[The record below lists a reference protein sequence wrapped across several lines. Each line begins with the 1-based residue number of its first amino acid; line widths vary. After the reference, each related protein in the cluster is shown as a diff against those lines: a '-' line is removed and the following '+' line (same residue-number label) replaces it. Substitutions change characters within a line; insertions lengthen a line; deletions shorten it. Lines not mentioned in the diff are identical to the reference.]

1 MSKNFFKS
9 FLSTLLALMMIV
21 TVAAVPSSA
30 ATAKLS
36 KSSISLTKGYSTTLS
51 VSGTTSSVTWTTGN
65 KSVATVSSK
74 GKVVG
79 KKVGSTYIYAKVN
92 SSTLKCKV
100 NVVAGKIAVG
110 QSSVELEPGDT
121 TKVRIKALGTHSL
134 SVSTTDRSVVKA
146 SWSGAKFSGNYINLT
161 LTAVGSGSARVK
173 VYAKNYPKSIYKY
186 IDVDVIG
193 EDDDDDDIIDDDDS
207 GSGNTT
213 TSGKIQSS
221 VSSISVAEGATQ
233 SFTVYASSAS
243 VLSSLKVNSSSF
255 FGFGV
260 KTTTDTARNALV
272 ITVYG
277 YSAETGT
284 IKVYSTAD
292 SKLSVTIPVTVTA
305 DAQYYKLLTVKPT
318 TKILQ
323 TDMVIAFQNGTT
335 SYYMLVPYGY
345 DPAYANSVAAK
356 SLNSYS
362 YNLVYDTTPQ
372 KKLANDQVVSKNVVF
387 NGTTQ
392 ARYVLAPY
400 GYDSAFVDTVFAKYS
415 GIYDYY
421 TVYTEKPTLHIFSDE
436 ILSWTIT
443 KSNAATGKAETSSR
457 YMLVPFGYD
466 ETKANDIKTKDMN
479 TNISAAAYTVY
490 STLPTVDPISY
501 KVIQWVKGTNEN
513 RYMIVPTTG
522 CDYVKRNDIVR
533 KDVGYFSYYVAY
545 SERPTITNTDT
556 QAVYSL
562 TLQDSDGRLID
573 VYILYNPKDSDY
585 QTKINAAIGATSAYI
600 GVRQGSIK

>member
-1 MSKNFFKS
+1 MSKNFFRS

-21 TVAAVPSSA
+21 TVAVVPASA
-30 ATAKLS
+30 ASVKLS
-36 KSSISLTKGYSTTLS
+36 RSSISLTKGYSTTLS
-51 VSGTTSSVTWTTGN
+51 VSGTTSKVTWSTGN
-65 KSVATVSSK
+65 KNVATVSSK

-134 SVSTTDRSVVKA
+134 SVSTTDKSVVKA

-161 LTAVGSGSARVK
+161 LKAVGSGSARVK
-173 VYAKNYPKSIYKY
+173 VYAKNYPKSVYKY

-193 EDDDDDDIIDDDDS
+193 EDDDDIIDDGNGGNDNTTV
-207 GSGNTT
+207 SGN
-213 TSGKIQSS
+213 IQSS
-221 VSSISVAEGATQ
+221 VSSVSVAEGSSQ

-243 VLSSLKVNSSSF
+243 VLSGLKVNSSSF

-260 KTTTDTARNALV
+260 KTTTDTSRNALV

-305 DAQYYKLLTVKPT
+305 DTQYYKLLTVKPT

-323 TDMVIAFQNGTT
+323 TDTVIAFQNGTT
-335 SYYMLVPYGY
+335 AYYMLVPYGY

-356 SLNSYS
+356 ALNSYS

-372 KKLANDQVVSKNVVF
+372 KKLANDQVIPKNVVF

-400 GYDSAFVDTVFAKYS
+400 GYDTAFVDTVFAKYS
-415 GIYDYY
+415 GKYDYY
-421 TVYTEKPTLHIFSDE
+421 TVYTEKPATTSFSDE
-436 ILSWTIT
+436 ILSWTVS
-443 KSNAATGKAETSSR
+443 KSNATTGKVETTAR

-479 TNISAAAYTVY
+479 SNTSALTYTVY
-490 STLPTVDPISY
+490 STLPSVDSVNFR
-501 KVIQWVKGTNEN
+501 VIQWIRGNNEN
-513 RYMIVPTTG
+513 RYMVIPTNG
-522 CDYVKRNDIVR
+522 CDYVKRNDVVR

-545 SERPTITNTDT
+545 SEKPTITNSETE
-556 QAVYSL
+556 AIYSL
-562 TLQDSDGRLID
+562 TLQDTDGTLDD
-573 VYILYNPKDSDY
+573 VYILYNPKDTDY
-585 QTKINAAIGATSAYI
+585 QSKINAAISGSSAYI
-600 GVRQGSIK
+600 GVRQGTVK

>member
-1 MSKNFFKS
+1 MSKNFFRS

-21 TVAAVPSSA
+21 TVAVVPASA
-30 ATAKLS
+30 ASVKLS
-36 KSSISLTKGYSTTLS
+36 RSSISLTKGYSTTLS
-51 VSGTTSSVTWTTGN
+51 VSGTTSKVTWSTGN
-65 KSVATVSSK
+65 KNVATVSSK

-92 SSTLKCKV
+92 SSTLKCRV

-121 TKVRIKALGTHSL
+121 TKIRIKALGTHSL
-134 SVSTTDRSVVKA
+134 SVSTTDSSVVKA

-161 LTAVGSGSARVK
+161 LRAVGSGSARVK
-173 VYAKNYPKSIYKY
+173 VYAKNYPKSVYKY

-193 EDDDDDDIIDDDDS
+193 EDDDDIIDDGNGGNDNTTV
-207 GSGNTT
+207 SGN
-213 TSGKIQSS
+213 IQSS
-221 VSSISVAEGATQ
+221 VSSVSVAEGSSQ

-243 VLSSLKVNSSSF
+243 VLSGLKVNSSSF

-260 KTTTDTARNALV
+260 KTTTDTSRNALV

-305 DAQYYKLLTVKPT
+305 DTQYYKLLTVKPT

-323 TDMVIAFQNGTT
+323 TDTVIAFQNGTT
-335 SYYMLVPYGY
+335 AYYMLVPYGY

-356 SLNSYS
+356 ALNSYS

-372 KKLANDQVVSKNVVF
+372 KKLANDQVIPKNVVF

-400 GYDSAFVDTVFAKYS
+400 GYDTAFVDTIFAKYS
-415 GIYDYY
+415 GKYDYY
-421 TVYTEKPTLHIFSDE
+421 TVYTEKPATTSFSDE
-436 ILSWTIT
+436 ILSWTVS
-443 KSNAATGKAETSSR
+443 KSNATTGKVETTAR

-479 TNISAAAYTVY
+479 SNTSALTYTVY
-490 STLPTVDPISY
+490 STLPSVDSVNFR
-501 KVIQWVKGTNEN
+501 VIQWIRGNNEN
-513 RYMIVPTTG
+513 RYMVIPTNG
-522 CDYVKRNDIVR
+522 CDYVKRNDVVR

-545 SERPTITNTDT
+545 SEKPTVTNSETE
-556 QAVYSL
+556 AIYSL
-562 TLQDSDGRLID
+562 TLQDTDGTLDD
-573 VYILYNPKDSDY
+573 VYILYNPKDTDY
-585 QTKINAAIGATSAYI
+585 QSKINAAIGGSSAYI
-600 GVRQGSIK
+600 GVRQGTVK

>member
-1 MSKNFFKS
+1 MSKNFFRS

-21 TVAAVPSSA
+21 TVAVVPASA
-30 ATAKLS
+30 ASVKLS
-36 KSSISLTKGYSTTLS
+36 RSSISLTKGYSTTLS
-51 VSGTTSSVTWTTGN
+51 VSGTTSKVTWSTGN
-65 KSVATVSSK
+65 KNVATVSSK

-121 TKVRIKALGTHSL
+121 TKIRIKALGTHSL
-134 SVSTTDRSVVKA
+134 SVSTTDKSVVKA

-161 LTAVGSGSARVK
+161 LRAVGSGSARVK
-173 VYAKNYPKSIYKY
+173 VYAKNYPKSVYKY

-193 EDDDDDDIIDDDDS
+193 EDDDDIIDDGTGGNDNTTV
-207 GSGNTT
+207 SGN
-213 TSGKIQSS
+213 IQSS
-221 VSSISVAEGATQ
+221 VSSVSVAEGSSQ

-243 VLSSLKVNSSSF
+243 VLSGLKVNSSSF

-260 KTTTDTARNALV
+260 KTTTDTSRNALV

-305 DAQYYKLLTVKPT
+305 DTQYYKLLTVKPT

-323 TDMVIAFQNGTT
+323 TDTVIAFQNGTT
-335 SYYMLVPYGY
+335 AYYMLVPYGY

-356 SLNSYS
+356 ALNSYS

-372 KKLANDQVVSKNVVF
+372 KKLANDQVIPKNVVF

-400 GYDSAFVDTVFAKYS
+400 GYDTAFVDTVFAKYS
-415 GIYDYY
+415 GKYDYY
-421 TVYTEKPTLHIFSDE
+421 TVYTEKPATTSFSDE
-436 ILSWTIT
+436 ILSWTVS
-443 KSNAATGKAETSSR
+443 KSNATTGKVETTAR

-479 TNISAAAYTVY
+479 SNTSALTYTVY
-490 STLPTVDPISY
+490 STLPSVDSVNFR
-501 KVIQWVKGTNEN
+501 VIQWIRGNNEN
-513 RYMIVPTTG
+513 RYMVIPTNG
-522 CDYVKRNDIVR
+522 CDYVKRNDVVR

-545 SERPTITNTDT
+545 SEKPTITNSETE
-556 QAVYSL
+556 AIYSL
-562 TLQDSDGRLID
+562 TLQDTDGTLDD
-573 VYILYNPKDSDY
+573 VYILYNPKDTDY
-585 QTKINAAIGATSAYI
+585 QSKINAAIGGSSAYI
-600 GVRQGSIK
+600 GVRQGTVK

>member
-1 MSKNFFKS
+1 MSRNFFRS

-21 TVAAVPSSA
+21 TVAVVPASA
-30 ATAKLS
+30 ASVKLS

-51 VSGTTSSVTWTTGN
+51 VSGTTSKVTWSTGN
-65 KSVATVSSK
+65 KNVATVSSK

-121 TKVRIKALGTHSL
+121 TKIRIKALGTHSL
-134 SVSTTDRSVVKA
+134 SVSTTDKSVVKA

-161 LTAVGSGSARVK
+161 LKAVGSGSARVK
-173 VYAKNYPKSIYKY
+173 VYAKNYPKSVYKY

-193 EDDDDDDIIDDDDS
+193 EDDDDIIDDGNGGNDNTTV
-207 GSGNTT
+207 SGN
-213 TSGKIQSS
+213 IQSS
-221 VSSISVAEGATQ
+221 VSSVSVAEGSSQ

-243 VLSSLKVNSSSF
+243 VLSGLKVNSSSF

-260 KTTTDTARNALV
+260 KTTTDTSRNALV

-305 DAQYYKLLTVKPT
+305 DTQYYKLLTVKPT

-323 TDMVIAFQNGTT
+323 TDTVIAFQNGTT
-335 SYYMLVPYGY
+335 AYYMLVPYGY

-356 SLNSYS
+356 ALNSYS

-372 KKLANDQVVSKNVVF
+372 KKLANDQVIPKNVVF

-400 GYDSAFVDTVFAKYS
+400 GYDTAFVDTIFAKYS
-415 GIYDYY
+415 GKYDYY
-421 TVYTEKPTLHIFSDE
+421 TVYTEKPATTSFSDE
-436 ILSWTIT
+436 ILSWTVS
-443 KSNAATGKAETSSR
+443 KSNATTGKVETTAR

-479 TNISAAAYTVY
+479 SNTSALTYTVY
-490 STLPTVDPISY
+490 STLPSVDSVNFR
-501 KVIQWVKGTNEN
+501 VIQWIRGNNEN
-513 RYMIVPTTG
+513 RYMVIPTNG
-522 CDYVKRNDIVR
+522 CDYVKRNDVVR

-545 SERPTITNTDT
+545 SEKPTITNSETE
-556 QAVYSL
+556 AIYSL
-562 TLQDSDGRLID
+562 TLQDTDGTLDD
-573 VYILYNPKDSDY
+573 VYILYNPKDTDY
-585 QTKINAAIGATSAYI
+585 QSKINAAISGSSAYI
-600 GVRQGSIK
+600 GVRQGTVK

>member
-30 ATAKLS
+30 ASVKLS

-65 KSVATVSSK
+65 KNVATVSSK

-100 NVVAGKIAVG
+100 TVVAGKIAVG
-110 QSSVELEPGDT
+110 KSSVELDPGES
-121 TKVRIKALGTHSL
+121 TKVRIKALGTHSI
-134 SVSTTDRSVVKA
+134 SVSSDDTSVVKA

-161 LTAVGSGSARVK
+161 LKAVGSGSARVK
-173 VYAKNYPKSIYKY
+173 VYAKSYPKTIYKY

-193 EDDDDDDIIDDDDS
+193 EDDDDDIIDD
-207 GSGNTT
+207 GSGDNNNTT
-213 TSGKIQSS
+213 VNGKIQSS
-221 VSSISVAEGATQ
+221 VSSVSVAEGATQ

-243 VLSSLKVNSSSF
+243 VLSSLKVTSSSF

-260 KTTTDTARNALV
+260 KTTSDTTRNALTV
-272 ITVYG
+272 TVYG

-284 IKVYSTAD
+284 IKIYSTTD
-292 SKLSVTIPVTVTA
+292 SSISVSIPVTVTS
-305 DAQYYKLLTVKPT
+305 DVQYYKLLTVKPT

-323 TDMVIAFQNGTT
+323 TDSVIAFQNGTT

-356 SLNSYS
+356 ALNSYS
-362 YNLVYDTTPQ
+362 YNLVYDTTPT
-372 KKLANDQVVSKNVVF
+372 KKLSNDQVVQKSVIF

-392 ARYVLAPY
+392 VRYVLAPY

-415 GIYDYY
+415 GNYDYY
-421 TVYTEKPTLHIFSDE
+421 TVYTEKPTVQVFTDE
-436 ILSWTIT
+436 VLSWTIT
-443 KSNAATGKAETSSR
+443 RSNASTGKAETSSR

-466 ETKANDIKTKDMN
+466 ETKANDIKTKD
-479 TNISAAAYTVY
+479 TNANIGAIAYTVY

-501 KVIQWVKGTNEN
+501 KVIQWVRGTNEN

-533 KDVGYFSYYVAY
+533 KDVGYFSYYVVY
-545 SERPTITNTDT
+545 SEKPTIKSADVEAIY
-556 QAVYSL
+556 QL
-562 TLQDSDGRLID
+562 TLQDTDGTLRD
-573 VYILYNPKDSDY
+573 VYVLYNPKDTDY
-585 QTKINAAIGATSAYI
+585 QTKINAAISGSSAYI
-600 GVRQGSIK
+600 GTRQGTVK

>member
-1 MSKNFFKS
+1 MSKNFFRS

-21 TVAAVPSSA
+21 TVAVVPASA
-30 ATAKLS
+30 ASVKLS
-36 KSSISLTKGYSTTLS
+36 RSSISLTKGYSTTLS
-51 VSGTTSSVTWTTGN
+51 VSGTTSKVTWSTGN
-65 KSVATVSSK
+65 KNVATVSSK

-121 TKVRIKALGTHSL
+121 TKIRIKALGTHSL
-134 SVSTTDRSVVKA
+134 SVSTTDSSVVKA

-161 LTAVGSGSARVK
+161 LRAVGSGSARVK
-173 VYAKNYPKSIYKY
+173 VYAKNYPKSVYKY

-193 EDDDDDDIIDDDDS
+193 EDDDDIIDDGNGDNDNTTV
-207 GSGNTT
+207 SGN
-213 TSGKIQSS
+213 IQSS
-221 VSSISVAEGATQ
+221 VSSVSVAEGSSQ

-243 VLSSLKVNSSSF
+243 VLSGLKVNSSSF

-260 KTTTDTARNALV
+260 KTTTDTSRNALV

-305 DAQYYKLLTVKPT
+305 DTQYYKLLTVKPT

-323 TDMVIAFQNGTT
+323 TDTVIAFQNGTT
-335 SYYMLVPYGY
+335 AYYMLVPYGY

-356 SLNSYS
+356 ALNSYS

-372 KKLANDQVVSKNVVF
+372 KKLANDQVIPKNVVF

-400 GYDSAFVDTVFAKYS
+400 GYDTAFVDTIFAKYS
-415 GIYDYY
+415 GKYDYY
-421 TVYTEKPTLHIFSDE
+421 TVYTEKPATTSFSDE
-436 ILSWTIT
+436 ILSWTVS
-443 KSNAATGKAETSSR
+443 KSNATTGKVETTAR

-479 TNISAAAYTVY
+479 SNTSALTYTVY
-490 STLPTVDPISY
+490 STLPSVDSVNFR
-501 KVIQWVKGTNEN
+501 VIQWIRGNNEN
-513 RYMIVPTTG
+513 RYMVIPTNG
-522 CDYVKRNDIVR
+522 CDYVKRNDVVR

-545 SERPTITNTDT
+545 SEKPTITNSETE
-556 QAVYSL
+556 AIYSL
-562 TLQDSDGRLID
+562 TLQDTDGTLDD
-573 VYILYNPKDSDY
+573 VYILYNPKDTDY
-585 QTKINAAIGATSAYI
+585 QSKINAAIGGSSAYI
-600 GVRQGSIK
+600 GVRQGTVK

>member
-1 MSKNFFKS
+1 MSKNFFRS

-21 TVAAVPSSA
+21 TVAVVPASA
-30 ATAKLS
+30 ASVKLS
-36 KSSISLTKGYSTTLS
+36 RSSISLTKGYSTTLS
-51 VSGTTSSVTWTTGN
+51 VSGATSKVTWSTGN
-65 KSVATVSSK
+65 KNVATVSSK

-134 SVSTTDRSVVKA
+134 SVSTTDSSVVKA

-161 LTAVGSGSARVK
+161 LRAVGSGSARVK
-173 VYAKNYPKSIYKY
+173 VYAKNYPKSVYKY

-193 EDDDDDDIIDDDDS
+193 EDDDDIIDDGNGGNDNTTV
-207 GSGNTT
+207 SGN
-213 TSGKIQSS
+213 IQSS
-221 VSSISVAEGATQ
+221 VSSVSVAEGSSQ

-243 VLSSLKVNSSSF
+243 VLSGLKVNSSSF

-260 KTTTDTARNALV
+260 KTTTDTSRNALV

-305 DAQYYKLLTVKPT
+305 DTQYYKLLTVKPT

-323 TDMVIAFQNGTT
+323 TDTVIAFQNGTT
-335 SYYMLVPYGY
+335 AYYMLVPYGY

-356 SLNSYS
+356 ALNSYS

-372 KKLANDQVVSKNVVF
+372 KKLANDQVIPKNVVF

-400 GYDSAFVDTVFAKYS
+400 GYDTAFVDTIFAKYS
-415 GIYDYY
+415 GKYDYY
-421 TVYTEKPTLHIFSDE
+421 TVYTEKPATTSFSDE
-436 ILSWTIT
+436 ILSWTVS
-443 KSNAATGKAETSSR
+443 KSNATTGKVETTAR

-479 TNISAAAYTVY
+479 SNTSALTYTVY
-490 STLPTVDPISY
+490 STLPSVDSVNFR
-501 KVIQWVKGTNEN
+501 VIQWIRGNNEN
-513 RYMIVPTTG
+513 RYMVIPTNG
-522 CDYVKRNDIVR
+522 CDYVKRNDVVR

-545 SERPTITNTDT
+545 SEKPTVTNSETE
-556 QAVYSL
+556 AIYSL
-562 TLQDSDGRLID
+562 TLQDTDGTLDD
-573 VYILYNPKDSDY
+573 VYILYNPKDTDY
-585 QTKINAAIGATSAYI
+585 QSKINAAIGGSSAYI
-600 GVRQGSIK
+600 GVRQGTVK

>member
-1 MSKNFFKS
+1 MSKNFFRS

-21 TVAAVPSSA
+21 TVAVVPASA
-30 ATAKLS
+30 ASVKLS
-36 KSSISLTKGYSTTLS
+36 RSSISLTKGYSTTLS
-51 VSGTTSSVTWTTGN
+51 VSGTTSKVTWTTGN
-65 KSVATVSSK
+65 KNVATVSSK

-121 TKVRIKALGTHSL
+121 TKIRIKALGTHSL
-134 SVSTTDRSVVKA
+134 SVSTTDKSVVKA

-161 LTAVGSGSARVK
+161 LRAVGSGSARVK
-173 VYAKNYPKSIYKY
+173 VYAKNYPKSVYKY

-193 EDDDDDDIIDDDDS
+193 EDDDDIIDDGNGGNDNTTV
-207 GSGNTT
+207 SGN
-213 TSGKIQSS
+213 IQSS
-221 VSSISVAEGATQ
+221 VSSVSVAEGSSQ

-243 VLSSLKVNSSSF
+243 VLSGLKVNSSSF

-260 KTTTDTARNALV
+260 KTTTDTSRNALV

-305 DAQYYKLLTVKPT
+305 DTQYYKLLTVKPT

-323 TDMVIAFQNGTT
+323 TDTVIAFQNGTT
-335 SYYMLVPYGY
+335 AYYMLVPYGY

-356 SLNSYS
+356 ALNSYS

-372 KKLANDQVVSKNVVF
+372 KKLANDQVIPKNVVF

-400 GYDSAFVDTVFAKYS
+400 GYDTAFVDTIFAKYS
-415 GIYDYY
+415 GKYDYY
-421 TVYTEKPTLHIFSDE
+421 TVYTEKPATTSFSDE
-436 ILSWTIT
+436 ILSWTVS
-443 KSNAATGKAETSSR
+443 KSNATTGKVETTAR

-479 TNISAAAYTVY
+479 SNTSALTYTVY
-490 STLPTVDPISY
+490 STLPSVDSVNFR
-501 KVIQWVKGTNEN
+501 VIQWIRGNNEN
-513 RYMIVPTTG
+513 RYMVIPTNG
-522 CDYVKRNDIVR
+522 CDYVKRNDVVR

-545 SERPTITNTDT
+545 SEKPTVTNSETE
-556 QAVYSL
+556 AIYSL
-562 TLQDSDGRLID
+562 TLQDTDGTLDD
-573 VYILYNPKDSDY
+573 VYILYNPKDTDY
-585 QTKINAAIGATSAYI
+585 QSKINAAIGGSSAYI
-600 GVRQGSIK
+600 GVRQGTVK

>member
-1 MSKNFFKS
+1 MSKNFFRS

-21 TVAAVPSSA
+21 TVAVVPASA
-30 ATAKLS
+30 ASVKLS

-51 VSGTTSSVTWTTGN
+51 VSGTTSKVTWSTGN
-65 KSVATVSSK
+65 KNVATVSSK

-121 TKVRIKALGTHSL
+121 TKIRIKALGTHSL
-134 SVSTTDRSVVKA
+134 SVSTTDSSVVKA

-161 LTAVGSGSARVK
+161 LRAVGSGSARVK
-173 VYAKNYPKSIYKY
+173 VYAKNYPKSVYKY

-193 EDDDDDDIIDDDDS
+193 EDDDDIIDDGNGGNDNTTV
-207 GSGNTT
+207 SGN
-213 TSGKIQSS
+213 IQSS
-221 VSSISVAEGATQ
+221 VSSVSAAEGSSQ

-243 VLSSLKVNSSSF
+243 VLSGLKVNSSSF

-260 KTTTDTARNALV
+260 KTTTDTSRNALV

-305 DAQYYKLLTVKPT
+305 DTQYYKLLTVKPT

-323 TDMVIAFQNGTT
+323 TDTVIAFQNGTT
-335 SYYMLVPYGY
+335 AYYMLVPYGY

-356 SLNSYS
+356 ALNSYS

-372 KKLANDQVVSKNVVF
+372 KKLANDQVIPKNVVF

-400 GYDSAFVDTVFAKYS
+400 GYDTAFVDTTFAKYS
-415 GIYDYY
+415 GKYDYY
-421 TVYTEKPTLHIFSDE
+421 TVYTEKPATTSFSDE
-436 ILSWTIT
+436 ILSWTVS
-443 KSNAATGKAETSSR
+443 KSNATTGKVETTAR

-479 TNISAAAYTVY
+479 SNTSALTYTVY
-490 STLPTVDPISY
+490 STLPSVDSVNFR
-501 KVIQWVKGTNEN
+501 VIQWIRGNNEN
-513 RYMIVPTTG
+513 RYMVIPTNG
-522 CDYVKRNDIVR
+522 CDYVKRNDVVR

-545 SERPTITNTDT
+545 SEKPTVTNSETE
-556 QAVYSL
+556 AIYSL
-562 TLQDSDGRLID
+562 TLQDTDGTLDD
-573 VYILYNPKDSDY
+573 VYILYNPKDTDY
-585 QTKINAAIGATSAYI
+585 QSKINAAIGGSSAYI
-600 GVRQGSIK
+600 GVRQGTVK

>member
-1 MSKNFFKS
+1 MSRNFFRS

-21 TVAAVPSSA
+21 TVAVVPASA
-30 ATAKLS
+30 ASVKLS
-36 KSSISLTKGYSTTLS
+36 RSSISLTKGYSTTLS
-51 VSGTTSSVTWTTGN
+51 VSGTTSKVTWSTGN
-65 KSVATVSSK
+65 KNVATVSSK

-121 TKVRIKALGTHSL
+121 TKIRIKALGTHSL
-134 SVSTTDRSVVKA
+134 SVSTTDKSVVKA

-161 LTAVGSGSARVK
+161 LKAVGSGSARVK
-173 VYAKNYPKSIYKY
+173 VYAKNYPKSVYKY

-193 EDDDDDDIIDDDDS
+193 EDDDDIIDDGNGDNDNTTV
-207 GSGNTT
+207 SGN
-213 TSGKIQSS
+213 IQSS
-221 VSSISVAEGATQ
+221 VSSVSVAEGSSQ

-243 VLSSLKVNSSSF
+243 VLSGLKVNSSSF

-260 KTTTDTARNALV
+260 KTTTDTSRNALV

-305 DAQYYKLLTVKPT
+305 DTQYYKLLTVKPT

-323 TDMVIAFQNGTT
+323 TDTVIAFQNGTT
-335 SYYMLVPYGY
+335 AYYMLVPYGY

-356 SLNSYS
+356 ALNSYS

-372 KKLANDQVVSKNVVF
+372 KKLANDQVIPKNVVF

-400 GYDSAFVDTVFAKYS
+400 GYDTAFVDTIFAKYS
-415 GIYDYY
+415 GKYDYY
-421 TVYTEKPTLHIFSDE
+421 TVYTEKPATTSFSDE
-436 ILSWTIT
+436 ILSWTVS
-443 KSNAATGKAETSSR
+443 KSNATTGKVETTAR

-479 TNISAAAYTVY
+479 SNTSALTYTVY
-490 STLPTVDPISY
+490 STLPSVDSVNFR
-501 KVIQWVKGTNEN
+501 VIQWIRGNNEN
-513 RYMIVPTTG
+513 RYMVIPTNG
-522 CDYVKRNDIVR
+522 CDYVKRNDVVR

-545 SERPTITNTDT
+545 SEKPTVTNSETE
-556 QAVYSL
+556 AIYSL
-562 TLQDSDGRLID
+562 TLQDTDGTLDD
-573 VYILYNPKDSDY
+573 VYILYNPKDTDY
-585 QTKINAAIGATSAYI
+585 QSKINAAIGGSSAYI
-600 GVRQGSIK
+600 GVRQGTVK

>member
-1 MSKNFFKS
+1 MSKNFFRS

-21 TVAAVPSSA
+21 TVAVVPASA
-30 ATAKLS
+30 ASVKLS

-51 VSGTTSSVTWTTGN
+51 VSGTTSKVTWSTGN
-65 KSVATVSSK
+65 KNVATVSSK

-121 TKVRIKALGTHSL
+121 TKIRIKALGTHSL
-134 SVSTTDRSVVKA
+134 SVSTTDSSVVKA

-161 LTAVGSGSARVK
+161 LRAVGSGSARVK
-173 VYAKNYPKSIYKY
+173 VYAKNYPKSVYKY

-193 EDDDDDDIIDDDDS
+193 EDDDDIIDDGNGDNDNTTV
-207 GSGNTT
+207 SGN
-213 TSGKIQSS
+213 IQSS
-221 VSSISVAEGATQ
+221 VSSVSVAEGSSQ

-243 VLSSLKVNSSSF
+243 VLSGLKVNSSSF

-260 KTTTDTARNALV
+260 KTTTDTSRNALV

-305 DAQYYKLLTVKPT
+305 DTQYYKLLTVKPT

-323 TDMVIAFQNGTT
+323 TDTVIAFQNGTT
-335 SYYMLVPYGY
+335 AYYMLVPYGY

-356 SLNSYS
+356 ALNSYS

-372 KKLANDQVVSKNVVF
+372 KKLANDQVIPKNVVF

-400 GYDSAFVDTVFAKYS
+400 GYDTAFVDTIFAKYS
-415 GIYDYY
+415 GKYDYY
-421 TVYTEKPTLHIFSDE
+421 TVYTEKPTTTSFSDE
-436 ILSWTIT
+436 ILSWTVS
-443 KSNAATGKAETSSR
+443 KSNATTGKVETTAR

-479 TNISAAAYTVY
+479 SNTSALTYTVY
-490 STLPTVDPISY
+490 STLPSVDSVNFR
-501 KVIQWVKGTNEN
+501 VIQWIRGNNEN
-513 RYMIVPTTG
+513 RYMVIPTNG
-522 CDYVKRNDIVR
+522 CDYVKRNDVVR

-545 SERPTITNTDT
+545 SEKPTITNSETE
-556 QAVYSL
+556 AIYSL
-562 TLQDSDGRLID
+562 TLQDTDGTLDD
-573 VYILYNPKDSDY
+573 VYILYNPKDADY
-585 QTKINAAIGATSAYI
+585 QSKINAAIGGSSAYI
-600 GVRQGSIK
+600 GVRQGTVK

>member
-1 MSKNFFKS
+1 MSKNFFRS

-21 TVAAVPSSA
+21 TVAVVPASA
-30 ATAKLS
+30 ASVKLS
-36 KSSISLTKGYSTTLS
+36 RSSISLTKGYSTTLS
-51 VSGTTSSVTWTTGN
+51 VSGTTSKVTWSTGN
-65 KSVATVSSK
+65 KNVATVSSK

-121 TKVRIKALGTHSL
+121 TKIRIKALGTHSL
-134 SVSTTDRSVVKA
+134 SVSTTDKSVVKA

-161 LTAVGSGSARVK
+161 LKAVGSGSARVK
-173 VYAKNYPKSIYKY
+173 VYAKNYPKSVYKY

-193 EDDDDDDIIDDDDS
+193 EDDDDIIDDGTGDNDNTTV
-207 GSGNTT
+207 SGN
-213 TSGKIQSS
+213 IQSS
-221 VSSISVAEGATQ
+221 VSSVSVAEGSSQ

-243 VLSSLKVNSSSF
+243 VLSGLKVNSSSF

-260 KTTTDTARNALV
+260 KTTTDTSRNALV

-305 DAQYYKLLTVKPT
+305 DTQYYKLLTVKPT

-323 TDMVIAFQNGTT
+323 TDTVIAFQNGTT
-335 SYYMLVPYGY
+335 AYYMLVPYGY

-356 SLNSYS
+356 ALNSYS

-372 KKLANDQVVSKNVVF
+372 KKLANDQVIPKNVVF

-400 GYDSAFVDTVFAKYS
+400 GYDTAFVDTIFAKYS
-415 GIYDYY
+415 GKYDYY
-421 TVYTEKPTLHIFSDE
+421 TVYTEKPATTSFSDE
-436 ILSWTIT
+436 ILSWTVS
-443 KSNAATGKAETSSR
+443 KSNATTGKVETTAR

-479 TNISAAAYTVY
+479 SNTSALTYTVY
-490 STLPTVDPISY
+490 STLPSVDSVNFR
-501 KVIQWVKGTNEN
+501 VIQWIRGNNEN
-513 RYMIVPTTG
+513 RYMVIPTNG
-522 CDYVKRNDIVR
+522 CDYVKRNDVVR

-545 SERPTITNTDT
+545 SEKPTVTNSETE
-556 QAVYSL
+556 AIYSL
-562 TLQDSDGRLID
+562 TLQDTDGTLDD
-573 VYILYNPKDSDY
+573 VYILYNPKDTDY
-585 QTKINAAIGATSAYI
+585 QSKINAAIGGSSAYI
-600 GVRQGSIK
+600 GVRQGTVK

>member
-1 MSKNFFKS
+1 MSKNFFRS

-21 TVAAVPSSA
+21 TVAVVPASA
-30 ATAKLS
+30 ASVKLS

-51 VSGTTSSVTWTTGN
+51 VSGTTSKVTWSTGN
-65 KSVATVSSK
+65 KNVATVSSK

-121 TKVRIKALGTHSL
+121 TKIRIKALGTHSL
-134 SVSTTDRSVVKA
+134 SVSTTDKSVVKA

-161 LTAVGSGSARVK
+161 LRAVGSGSARVK
-173 VYAKNYPKSIYKY
+173 VYAKNYPKSVYKY

-193 EDDDDDDIIDDDDS
+193 EDDDDIIDDGTGGNDNTTV
-207 GSGNTT
+207 SGN
-213 TSGKIQSS
+213 IQSS
-221 VSSISVAEGATQ
+221 VSSVSVAEGSSQ

-243 VLSSLKVNSSSF
+243 VLSGLKVNSSSF

-260 KTTTDTARNALV
+260 KTTTDTSRNALV

-305 DAQYYKLLTVKPT
+305 DTQYYKLLTVKPT

-323 TDMVIAFQNGTT
+323 TDTVIAFQNGTT
-335 SYYMLVPYGY
+335 AYYMLVPYGY

-356 SLNSYS
+356 ALNSYS

-372 KKLANDQVVSKNVVF
+372 KKLANDQVIPKNVVF

-400 GYDSAFVDTVFAKYS
+400 GYDTAFVDTIFAKYS
-415 GIYDYY
+415 GKYDYY
-421 TVYTEKPTLHIFSDE
+421 TVYTEKPATTSFSDE
-436 ILSWTIT
+436 ILSWTVS
-443 KSNAATGKAETSSR
+443 KSNATTGKVETTAR

-479 TNISAAAYTVY
+479 SNTSALTYTVY
-490 STLPTVDPISY
+490 STLPSVDSVNFR
-501 KVIQWVKGTNEN
+501 VIQWIRGNNEN
-513 RYMIVPTTG
+513 RYMVIPTNG
-522 CDYVKRNDIVR
+522 CDYVKRNDVVR
-533 KDVGYFSYYVAY
+533 KDVGYFSYYVVY
-545 SERPTITNTDT
+545 SEKPTITNSETE
-556 QAVYSL
+556 AIYPL
-562 TLQDSDGRLID
+562 TLQDTDGTLDD
-573 VYILYNPKDSDY
+573 VYILYNPKDTDY
-585 QTKINAAIGATSAYI
+585 QSKINAAIGGSSAYI
-600 GVRQGSIK
+600 GVRQGTVK

>member
-1 MSKNFFKS
+1 MSKNFFRS

-21 TVAAVPSSA
+21 TVAVVPASA
-30 ATAKLS
+30 ASVKLS
-36 KSSISLTKGYSTTLS
+36 RSSISLTKGYSTTLS
-51 VSGTTSSVTWTTGN
+51 VSGTTSKVTWSTGN
-65 KSVATVSSK
+65 KNVATVSSK

-121 TKVRIKALGTHSL
+121 TKIRIKALGTHSL
-134 SVSTTDRSVVKA
+134 SVSTTDKSVVKA

-161 LTAVGSGSARVK
+161 LKAVGSGSARVK
-173 VYAKNYPKSIYKY
+173 VYAKNYPKSVYKY

-193 EDDDDDDIIDDDDS
+193 EDDDDIIDDGNGGNDNTTV
-207 GSGNTT
+207 SGN
-213 TSGKIQSS
+213 IQSS
-221 VSSISVAEGATQ
+221 VSSVSVAEGSSQ

-243 VLSSLKVNSSSF
+243 VLSGLKVNSSSF

-260 KTTTDTARNALV
+260 KTTTDTSRNALV

-305 DAQYYKLLTVKPT
+305 DTQYYKLLTVKPT

-323 TDMVIAFQNGTT
+323 TDTVIAFQNGTT
-335 SYYMLVPYGY
+335 AYYMLVPYGY

-356 SLNSYS
+356 ALNSYS

-372 KKLANDQVVSKNVVF
+372 KKLANDQVIPKNVVF

-400 GYDSAFVDTVFAKYS
+400 GYDTAFVDTIFAKYS
-415 GIYDYY
+415 GKYDYY
-421 TVYTEKPTLHIFSDE
+421 TVYTEKPATTSFSDE
-436 ILSWTIT
+436 ILSWTVS
-443 KSNAATGKAETSSR
+443 KSNATTGKVETTAR

-479 TNISAAAYTVY
+479 SNTSALTYTVY
-490 STLPTVDPISY
+490 STLPSVDSVNFR
-501 KVIQWVKGTNEN
+501 VIQWIRGNNEN
-513 RYMIVPTTG
+513 RYMVIPTNG
-522 CDYVKRNDIVR
+522 CDYVKRNDVVR

-545 SERPTITNTDT
+545 SEKPTVTNSETE
-556 QAVYSL
+556 AIYSL
-562 TLQDSDGRLID
+562 TLQDTDGTLDD
-573 VYILYNPKDSDY
+573 VYILYNPKDTDY
-585 QTKINAAIGATSAYI
+585 QSKINAAIGGSSAYI
-600 GVRQGSIK
+600 GVRQGTVK

>member
-1 MSKNFFKS
+1 MSKNFFRS

-21 TVAAVPSSA
+21 TVAVVPASA
-30 ATAKLS
+30 ASVKLS
-36 KSSISLTKGYSTTLS
+36 RSSISLTKGYSTTLS
-51 VSGTTSSVTWTTGN
+51 VSGTTSKVTWSTGN
-65 KSVATVSSK
+65 KNVATVSSK

-121 TKVRIKALGTHSL
+121 TKIRIKALGTHSL
-134 SVSTTDRSVVKA
+134 SVSTTDKSVVKA

-161 LTAVGSGSARVK
+161 LKAVGSGSARVK
-173 VYAKNYPKSIYKY
+173 VYAKNYPKSVYKY

-193 EDDDDDDIIDDDDS
+193 EDDDDIIDDGNGDNDNTTV
-207 GSGNTT
+207 SGN
-213 TSGKIQSS
+213 IQSS
-221 VSSISVAEGATQ
+221 VSSVSVAEGSSQ

-243 VLSSLKVNSSSF
+243 VLSGLKVNSSSF

-260 KTTTDTARNALV
+260 KTTTDTSRNALV

-305 DAQYYKLLTVKPT
+305 DTQYYKLLTVKPT

-323 TDMVIAFQNGTT
+323 TDTVIAFQNGTT
-335 SYYMLVPYGY
+335 AYYMLVPYGY

-356 SLNSYS
+356 ALNSYS

-372 KKLANDQVVSKNVVF
+372 KKLANDQVIPKNVVF

-400 GYDSAFVDTVFAKYS
+400 GYDTAFVDTIFAKYS
-415 GIYDYY
+415 GKYDYY
-421 TVYTEKPTLHIFSDE
+421 TVYTEKPATTSFSDE
-436 ILSWTIT
+436 ILSWTVS
-443 KSNAATGKAETSSR
+443 KSNATTGKVETTAR

-479 TNISAAAYTVY
+479 SNTSALTYTVY
-490 STLPTVDPISY
+490 STLPSVDSVNFR
-501 KVIQWVKGTNEN
+501 VIQWIRGNNEN
-513 RYMIVPTTG
+513 RYMVIPTNG
-522 CDYVKRNDIVR
+522 CDYVKRNDVVR

-545 SERPTITNTDT
+545 SEKPTVTNSETE
-556 QAVYSL
+556 AIYSL
-562 TLQDSDGRLID
+562 TLQDTDGTLDD
-573 VYILYNPKDSDY
+573 VYILYNPKDTDY
-585 QTKINAAIGATSAYI
+585 QSKINAAIGGSSAYI
-600 GVRQGSIK
+600 GVRQGTVK

>member
-1 MSKNFFKS
+1 MSRNFFRS

-21 TVAAVPSSA
+21 TVAVVPASA
-30 ATAKLS
+30 ASVKLS

-51 VSGTTSSVTWTTGN
+51 VSGTTSKVTWSTGN
-65 KSVATVSSK
+65 KNVATVSSK

-121 TKVRIKALGTHSL
+121 TKIRIKALGTHSL
-134 SVSTTDRSVVKA
+134 SVSTTDKSVVKA

-161 LTAVGSGSARVK
+161 LKAVGSGSARVK
-173 VYAKNYPKSIYKY
+173 VYAKNYPKSVYKY

-193 EDDDDDDIIDDDDS
+193 EDDDDIIDDGNGDNDNTTV
-207 GSGNTT
+207 SGN
-213 TSGKIQSS
+213 IQSS
-221 VSSISVAEGATQ
+221 VSSVSVAEGSSQ

-243 VLSSLKVNSSSF
+243 VLSGLKVNSSSF

-260 KTTTDTARNALV
+260 KTTTDTSRNALV

-305 DAQYYKLLTVKPT
+305 DTQYYKLLTVKPT

-323 TDMVIAFQNGTT
+323 TDTVIAFQNGTT
-335 SYYMLVPYGY
+335 AYYMLVPYGY

-356 SLNSYS
+356 ALNSYS

-372 KKLANDQVVSKNVVF
+372 KKLANDQVIPKNVVF

-400 GYDSAFVDTVFAKYS
+400 GYDTAFVDTIFAKYS
-415 GIYDYY
+415 GKYDYY
-421 TVYTEKPTLHIFSDE
+421 TVYTEKPATTSFSDE
-436 ILSWTIT
+436 ILSWTVS
-443 KSNAATGKAETSSR
+443 KSNATTGKVETTAR

-479 TNISAAAYTVY
+479 SNTSALTYTVY
-490 STLPTVDPISY
+490 STLPSVDSVNFR
-501 KVIQWVKGTNEN
+501 VIQWIRGNNEN
-513 RYMIVPTTG
+513 RYMVIPTNG
-522 CDYVKRNDIVR
+522 CDYVKRNDVVR
-533 KDVGYFSYYVAY
+533 KDVGYFSYYVVY
-545 SERPTITNTDT
+545 SEKPTITNSETE
-556 QAVYSL
+556 AIYPL
-562 TLQDSDGRLID
+562 TLQDTDGTLDD
-573 VYILYNPKDSDY
+573 VYILYNPKDADY
-585 QTKINAAIGATSAYI
+585 QSKINAAIGGSSAYI
-600 GVRQGSIK
+600 GVRQGTVK

>member
-1 MSKNFFKS
+1 MSKNFFRS

-21 TVAAVPSSA
+21 TVAVVPASA
-30 ATAKLS
+30 ASVKLS
-36 KSSISLTKGYSTTLS
+36 RSSISLTKGYSTTLS
-51 VSGTTSSVTWTTGN
+51 VSGTTSKVTWSTGN
-65 KSVATVSSK
+65 KNVATVSSK

-110 QSSVELEPGDT
+110 QSSVEPEPGDT
-121 TKVRIKALGTHSL
+121 TKIRIKALGTHSL
-134 SVSTTDRSVVKA
+134 SVSTTDSSVVKA

-161 LTAVGSGSARVK
+161 LRAVGSGSARVK
-173 VYAKNYPKSIYKY
+173 VYAKNYPKSVYKY

-193 EDDDDDDIIDDDDS
+193 EDDDDIIDDGNGGNDNTTV
-207 GSGNTT
+207 SGN
-213 TSGKIQSS
+213 IQSS
-221 VSSISVAEGATQ
+221 VSSVSVAEGSSQ

-243 VLSSLKVNSSSF
+243 VLSGLKVNSSSF

-260 KTTTDTARNALV
+260 KTTTDTSRNALV

-305 DAQYYKLLTVKPT
+305 DTQYYKLLTVKPT

-323 TDMVIAFQNGTT
+323 TDTVIAFQNGTT
-335 SYYMLVPYGY
+335 AYYMLVPYGY

-356 SLNSYS
+356 ALNSYS

-372 KKLANDQVVSKNVVF
+372 KKLANDQVIPKNVVF

-400 GYDSAFVDTVFAKYS
+400 GYDTAFVDTIFAKYS
-415 GIYDYY
+415 GKYDYY
-421 TVYTEKPTLHIFSDE
+421 TVYTEKPATTSFSDE
-436 ILSWTIT
+436 ILSWTVS
-443 KSNAATGKAETSSR
+443 KSNATTGKVETTAR

-479 TNISAAAYTVY
+479 SNTSALTYTVY
-490 STLPTVDPISY
+490 STLPSVDSVNFR
-501 KVIQWVKGTNEN
+501 VIQWIRGNNEN
-513 RYMIVPTTG
+513 RYMVIPTNG
-522 CDYVKRNDIVR
+522 CDYVKRNDVVR
-533 KDVGYFSYYVAY
+533 KDVGYFSYYVVY
-545 SERPTITNTDT
+545 SEKPTITNSETE
-556 QAVYSL
+556 AIYPL
-562 TLQDSDGRLID
+562 TLQDTDGTLDD
-573 VYILYNPKDSDY
+573 VYILYNPKDADY
-585 QTKINAAIGATSAYI
+585 QSKINAAIGGSSAYI
-600 GVRQGSIK
+600 GVRQGTVK

>member
-1 MSKNFFKS
+1 MSKNFFRS

-21 TVAAVPSSA
+21 TVAVVPASA
-30 ATAKLS
+30 ASVKLS
-36 KSSISLTKGYSTTLS
+36 RSSISLTKGYSTTLS
-51 VSGTTSSVTWTTGN
+51 VSGTTSKVTWSTGN
-65 KSVATVSSK
+65 KNVATVSSK

-121 TKVRIKALGTHSL
+121 TKIRIKALGTHSL
-134 SVSTTDRSVVKA
+134 SVSTTDSSVVKA

-161 LTAVGSGSARVK
+161 LRAVGSGSARVK
-173 VYAKNYPKSIYKY
+173 VYAKNYPKSVYKY

-193 EDDDDDDIIDDDDS
+193 EDDDDIIDDGNGGNDNTTV
-207 GSGNTT
+207 SGN
-213 TSGKIQSS
+213 IQSS
-221 VSSISVAEGATQ
+221 VSSVSVAEGSSQ

-243 VLSSLKVNSSSF
+243 VLSGLKVNSSSF

-260 KTTTDTARNALV
+260 KTTTDTSRNALV

-305 DAQYYKLLTVKPT
+305 DTQYYKLLTVKPT

-323 TDMVIAFQNGTT
+323 TDTVIAFQNGTT
-335 SYYMLVPYGY
+335 AYYMLVPYGY

-356 SLNSYS
+356 ALNSYS

-372 KKLANDQVVSKNVVF
+372 KKLANDQVIPKNVVF

-400 GYDSAFVDTVFAKYS
+400 GYDTAFVDTIFAKYS
-415 GIYDYY
+415 GKYDYY
-421 TVYTEKPTLHIFSDE
+421 TVYTEKPATTSFSDE
-436 ILSWTIT
+436 ILSWTVS
-443 KSNAATGKAETSSR
+443 KSNATTGKVETTAR

-479 TNISAAAYTVY
+479 SNTSALTYTVY
-490 STLPTVDPISY
+490 STLPSVDSVNFR
-501 KVIQWVKGTNEN
+501 VIQWIRGNNEN
-513 RYMIVPTTG
+513 RYMVIPTNG
-522 CDYVKRNDIVR
+522 CDYVKRNDVVR
-533 KDVGYFSYYVAY
+533 KDVGYFSYYVVY
-545 SERPTITNTDT
+545 SEKPTITNSETE
-556 QAVYSL
+556 AIYPL
-562 TLQDSDGRLID
+562 TLQDTDGTLDD
-573 VYILYNPKDSDY
+573 VYILYNPKDADY
-585 QTKINAAIGATSAYI
+585 QSKINAAIGGSSAYI
-600 GVRQGSIK
+600 GVRQGTVK

>member
-1 MSKNFFKS
+1 MSKNFFRS

-21 TVAAVPSSA
+21 TVAVVPASA
-30 ATAKLS
+30 ASVKLS
-36 KSSISLTKGYSTTLS
+36 RSSISLTKGYSTTLS
-51 VSGTTSSVTWTTGN
+51 VSGTTSKVTWSTGN
-65 KSVATVSSK
+65 KNVATVSSK

-121 TKVRIKALGTHSL
+121 TKIRIKALGTHSL
-134 SVSTTDRSVVKA
+134 SVSTTDKSVVKA

-161 LTAVGSGSARVK
+161 LKAVGSGSARVK
-173 VYAKNYPKSIYKY
+173 VYAKNYPKSVYKY

-193 EDDDDDDIIDDDDS
+193 EDDDDIIDDGNGDNDNTTV
-207 GSGNTT
+207 SGN
-213 TSGKIQSS
+213 IQSS
-221 VSSISVAEGATQ
+221 VSSVSVAEGSSQ

-243 VLSSLKVNSSSF
+243 VLSGLKVNSSSF

-260 KTTTDTARNALV
+260 KTTTDTSRNALV

-305 DAQYYKLLTVKPT
+305 DTQYYKLLTVKPT

-323 TDMVIAFQNGTT
+323 TDTVIAFQNGTT
-335 SYYMLVPYGY
+335 AYYMLVPYGY

-356 SLNSYS
+356 ALNSYS

-372 KKLANDQVVSKNVVF
+372 KKLANDQVIPKNVVF

-400 GYDSAFVDTVFAKYS
+400 GYDTAFVDTIFAKYS
-415 GIYDYY
+415 GKYDYY
-421 TVYTEKPTLHIFSDE
+421 TVYTEKPATTSFSDE
-436 ILSWTIT
+436 ILSWTVS
-443 KSNAATGKAETSSR
+443 KSNATTGKVETTAR

-479 TNISAAAYTVY
+479 SNTSALTYTVY
-490 STLPTVDPISY
+490 STLPSVDSVNFR
-501 KVIQWVKGTNEN
+501 VIQWIRGNNEN
-513 RYMIVPTTG
+513 RYMVIPTNG
-522 CDYVKRNDIVR
+522 CDYVKRNDVVR
-533 KDVGYFSYYVAY
+533 KDVGYFSYYVVY
-545 SERPTITNTDT
+545 SEKPTITNSETE
-556 QAVYSL
+556 AIYPL
-562 TLQDSDGRLID
+562 TLQDTDGTLDD

-585 QTKINAAIGATSAYI
+585 QSKINAAIGGSSAYI
-600 GVRQGSIK
+600 GVRQGTVK

>member
-1 MSKNFFKS
+1 MSKNFFRS

-21 TVAAVPSSA
+21 TVAVVPASA
-30 ATAKLS
+30 ASVKLS

-51 VSGTTSSVTWTTGN
+51 VSGTTSKVTWSTGN
-65 KSVATVSSK
+65 KNVATVSSK

-121 TKVRIKALGTHSL
+121 TKIRIKALGTHSL
-134 SVSTTDRSVVKA
+134 SVSTTDKSVVKA

-161 LTAVGSGSARVK
+161 LRAVGSGSARVK
-173 VYAKNYPKSIYKY
+173 VYAKNYPKSVYKY

-193 EDDDDDDIIDDDDS
+193 EDDDDIIDDGNGDNDNTTV
-207 GSGNTT
+207 SGN
-213 TSGKIQSS
+213 IQSS
-221 VSSISVAEGATQ
+221 VSSVSVAEGSSQ

-243 VLSSLKVNSSSF
+243 VLSGLKVNSSSF

-260 KTTTDTARNALV
+260 KTTTDTSRNALV

-305 DAQYYKLLTVKPT
+305 DTQYYKLLTVKPT

-323 TDMVIAFQNGTT
+323 TDTVIAFQNGTT
-335 SYYMLVPYGY
+335 AYYMLVPYGY

-356 SLNSYS
+356 ALNSYS

-372 KKLANDQVVSKNVVF
+372 KKLANDQVIPKNVVF

-400 GYDSAFVDTVFAKYS
+400 GYDTAFVDTIFAKYS
-415 GIYDYY
+415 GKYDYY
-421 TVYTEKPTLHIFSDE
+421 TVYTEKPATTSFSDE
-436 ILSWTIT
+436 ILSWTVS
-443 KSNAATGKAETSSR
+443 KSNATTGKVETTAR

-479 TNISAAAYTVY
+479 SNTSALTYTVY
-490 STLPTVDPISY
+490 STLPSVDSVNFR
-501 KVIQWVKGTNEN
+501 VIQWIRGNNEN
-513 RYMIVPTTG
+513 RYMVIPTNG
-522 CDYVKRNDIVR
+522 CDYVKRNDVVR

-545 SERPTITNTDT
+545 SEKPTVTNSETE
-556 QAVYSL
+556 AIYSL
-562 TLQDSDGRLID
+562 TLQDTDGTLDD
-573 VYILYNPKDSDY
+573 VYILYNPKDTDY
-585 QTKINAAIGATSAYI
+585 QSKINAAIGGSSAYI
-600 GVRQGSIK
+600 GVRQGTVK

>member
-1 MSKNFFKS
+1 MSKNFFRS

-21 TVAAVPSSA
+21 TVAVVPASA
-30 ATAKLS
+30 ASVKLS

-51 VSGTTSSVTWTTGN
+51 VSGTTSKVTWTTGN
-65 KSVATVSSK
+65 KNVATVSSK

-100 NVVAGKIAVG
+100 TVVAGKIAVG

-134 SVSTTDRSVVKA
+134 SVSTSDSSVVKA

-161 LTAVGSGSARVK
+161 LKAVGSGSARVK
-173 VYAKNYPKSIYKY
+173 VYAKNYPKSVYKY

-193 EDDDDDDIIDDDDS
+193 EDDDDIIDDENSSNDNTTV
-207 GSGNTT
+207 SGN
-213 TSGKIQSS
+213 IQSS
-221 VSSISVAEGATQ
+221 VSTVSVAEGASQ
-233 SFTVYASSAS
+233 SFTVYASSSS
-243 VLSSLKVNSSSF
+243 VLSSLKVTSSSL
-255 FGFGV
+255 FGFGIR
-260 KTTTDTARNALV
+260 TTTDTSRKALV

-284 IKVYSTAD
+284 IKVYSTSD
-292 SKLSVTIPVTVTA
+292 SKIAVTIPVTVTA

-323 TDMVIAFQNGTT
+323 TDTVIAFQNGTT
-335 SYYMLVPYGY
+335 TYYMLVPYGY

-356 SLNSYS
+356 ALNSYS

-372 KKLANDQVVSKNVVF
+372 KKLANDQIVPKNVIF

-421 TVYTEKPTLHIFSDE
+421 TVYTERPTSQTFSDE
-436 ILSWTIT
+436 VLSWTIT
-443 KSNAATGKAETSSR
+443 KTNASTGKAETSAR

-479 TNISAAAYTVY
+479 TNVSAITYTVY
-490 STLPTVDPISY
+490 TSLPTVDPANF

-513 RYMIVPTTG
+513 HYMVVPVTG
-522 CDYVKRNDIVR
+522 CDYIKRNDVIR

-545 SERPTITNTDT
+545 SEKPTITNSDT

-562 TLQDSDGRLID
+562 TLQDTDGTLRD
-573 VYILYNPKDSDY
+573 VYILYNPKDTDY
-585 QTKINAAIGATSAYI
+585 QTKINAAIGGNSAYI
-600 GVRQGSIK
+600 GVSQGSIK

>member
-1 MSKNFFKS
+1 MSKNFFRS

-21 TVAAVPSSA
+21 TVAVVPASA
-30 ATAKLS
+30 ASVKLS
-36 KSSISLTKGYSTTLS
+36 RSSISLTKGYSTTLS
-51 VSGTTSSVTWTTGN
+51 VSGTTSKVTWSTGN
-65 KSVATVSSK
+65 KNVATVSSK

-121 TKVRIKALGTHSL
+121 TKIRIKALGTHSL
-134 SVSTTDRSVVKA
+134 SVSTTDSSVVKA

-161 LTAVGSGSARVK
+161 LRAVGSGSARVK
-173 VYAKNYPKSIYKY
+173 VYAKNYPKSVYKY

-193 EDDDDDDIIDDDDS
+193 EDDDDIIDDGNGDNDNTTV
-207 GSGNTT
+207 SGN
-213 TSGKIQSS
+213 IQSS
-221 VSSISVAEGATQ
+221 VSSVSVAEGSSQ

-243 VLSSLKVNSSSF
+243 VLSGLKVNSSSF

-260 KTTTDTARNALV
+260 KTTTDTSRNALV

-305 DAQYYKLLTVKPT
+305 DTQYYKLLTVKPT

-323 TDMVIAFQNGTT
+323 TDTVIAFQNGTT
-335 SYYMLVPYGY
+335 AYYMLVPYGY

-356 SLNSYS
+356 ALNSYS

-372 KKLANDQVVSKNVVF
+372 KKLANDQVIPKNVVF

-400 GYDSAFVDTVFAKYS
+400 GYDTAFVDTIFAKYS
-415 GIYDYY
+415 GKYDYY
-421 TVYTEKPTLHIFSDE
+421 TVYTEKPTTTSFSDE
-436 ILSWTIT
+436 ILSWTVS
-443 KSNAATGKAETSSR
+443 KSNATTGKVETTAR

-479 TNISAAAYTVY
+479 SNTSALTYTVY
-490 STLPTVDPISY
+490 STLPSVDSVNFR
-501 KVIQWVKGTNEN
+501 VIQWIRGNNEN
-513 RYMIVPTTG
+513 RYMVIPTNG
-522 CDYVKRNDIVR
+522 CDYVKRNDVVR

-545 SERPTITNTDT
+545 SEKPTITNSETE
-556 QAVYSL
+556 AIYSL
-562 TLQDSDGRLID
+562 TLQDTDGTLDD
-573 VYILYNPKDSDY
+573 VYILYNPKDTDY
-585 QTKINAAIGATSAYI
+585 QSKINAAIGGSSAYI
-600 GVRQGSIK
+600 GVRQGTVK

>member
-1 MSKNFFKS
+1 MSKNFFRS

-21 TVAAVPSSA
+21 TVAVVPASA
-30 ATAKLS
+30 ASVKLS
-36 KSSISLTKGYSTTLS
+36 RSSISLTKGYSTTLS
-51 VSGTTSSVTWTTGN
+51 VSGTTSKVTWSTGN
-65 KSVATVSSK
+65 KNVATVSSK

-121 TKVRIKALGTHSL
+121 TKIRIKALGTHSL
-134 SVSTTDRSVVKA
+134 SVSTTDSSVVKA

-161 LTAVGSGSARVK
+161 LRAVGSGSARVK
-173 VYAKNYPKSIYKY
+173 VYAKNYPKSVYKY

-193 EDDDDDDIIDDDDS
+193 EDDDDIIDDGNGGNDNTTV
-207 GSGNTT
+207 SGN
-213 TSGKIQSS
+213 IQSS
-221 VSSISVAEGATQ
+221 VSSVSVAEGSSQ

-243 VLSSLKVNSSSF
+243 VLSGLKVNSSSF

-260 KTTTDTARNALV
+260 KTTTDTSRNALV

-305 DAQYYKLLTVKPT
+305 DTQYYKLLTVKPT

-323 TDMVIAFQNGTT
+323 TDTVIAFQNGTT
-335 SYYMLVPYGY
+335 AYYMLVPYGY

-356 SLNSYS
+356 ALNSYS

-372 KKLANDQVVSKNVVF
+372 KKLANDQVIPKNVVF

-400 GYDSAFVDTVFAKYS
+400 GYDTAFVDTIFAKYS
-415 GIYDYY
+415 GKYDYY
-421 TVYTEKPTLHIFSDE
+421 TVYTEKPATTSFSDE
-436 ILSWTIT
+436 ILSWTVS
-443 KSNAATGKAETSSR
+443 KSNATTGKVETTAR

-479 TNISAAAYTVY
+479 SNTSALTYTVY
-490 STLPTVDPISY
+490 STLPSVDSVNFR
-501 KVIQWVKGTNEN
+501 VIQWIRGNNEN
-513 RYMIVPTTG
+513 RYMVIPTNG
-522 CDYVKRNDIVR
+522 CDYVKRNDVVR

-545 SERPTITNTDT
+545 SEKPTVTNSETE
-556 QAVYSL
+556 AIYSL
-562 TLQDSDGRLID
+562 TLQDTDGTLDD
-573 VYILYNPKDSDY
+573 VYILYNPKDTDY
-585 QTKINAAIGATSAYI
+585 QSKINAAIGGSSAYI
-600 GVRQGSIK
+600 GVRQGTVK

>member
-1 MSKNFFKS
+1 MSKNFFRS

-21 TVAAVPSSA
+21 TVAVVPASA
-30 ATAKLS
+30 ASVKLS
-36 KSSISLTKGYSTTLS
+36 RSSISLTKGYSTTLS
-51 VSGTTSSVTWTTGN
+51 VSGTTSKVTWTTGN
-65 KSVATVSSK
+65 KNVATVSSK

-121 TKVRIKALGTHSL
+121 TKIRIKALGTHSL
-134 SVSTTDRSVVKA
+134 SVSTTDKSVVKA

-161 LTAVGSGSARVK
+161 LRAVGSGSARVK
-173 VYAKNYPKSIYKY
+173 VYAKNYPKSVYKY

-193 EDDDDDDIIDDDDS
+193 EDDDDIIDDGNGGNDNTTV
-207 GSGNTT
+207 SGN
-213 TSGKIQSS
+213 IQSS
-221 VSSISVAEGATQ
+221 VSSVSVAEGSSQ

-243 VLSSLKVNSSSF
+243 VLSGLKVNSSSL

-260 KTTTDTARNALV
+260 KTTTDTSRNALV

-305 DAQYYKLLTVKPT
+305 DTQYYKLLTVKPT

-323 TDMVIAFQNGTT
+323 TDTVIAFQNGTT
-335 SYYMLVPYGY
+335 AYYMLVPYGY

-356 SLNSYS
+356 ALNSYS

-372 KKLANDQVVSKNVVF
+372 KKLANDQVIPKNVVF

-400 GYDSAFVDTVFAKYS
+400 GYDTAFVDTVFAKYS
-415 GIYDYY
+415 GKYDYY
-421 TVYTEKPTLHIFSDE
+421 TVYTEKPATTSFSDE
-436 ILSWTIT
+436 ILSWTVS
-443 KSNAATGKAETSSR
+443 KSNATTGKVETTAR

-479 TNISAAAYTVY
+479 SNTSALTYTVY
-490 STLPTVDPISY
+490 STLPSVDSVNFR
-501 KVIQWVKGTNEN
+501 VIQWIRGNNEN
-513 RYMIVPTTG
+513 RYMVIPTNG
-522 CDYVKRNDIVR
+522 CDYVKRNDVVR
-533 KDVGYFSYYVAY
+533 KDVGYFSYYVVY
-545 SERPTITNTDT
+545 SEKPTITNSETE
-556 QAVYSL
+556 AIYPL
-562 TLQDSDGRLID
+562 TLQDTDGTLDD
-573 VYILYNPKDSDY
+573 VYILYNPKDADY
-585 QTKINAAIGATSAYI
+585 QSKINAAIGGSSAYI
-600 GVRQGSIK
+600 GVRQGTVK

>member
-1 MSKNFFKS
+1 MSKNFFRS

-21 TVAAVPSSA
+21 TVAVVPASA
-30 ATAKLS
+30 ASVKLS
-36 KSSISLTKGYSTTLS
+36 RSSISLTKGYSTTLS
-51 VSGTTSSVTWTTGN
+51 VSGTTSKVTWSTGN
-65 KSVATVSSK
+65 KNVATVSSK

-121 TKVRIKALGTHSL
+121 TKIRIKALGTHSL
-134 SVSTTDRSVVKA
+134 SVSTTDKSVVKA

-161 LTAVGSGSARVK
+161 LRAVGSGSARVK
-173 VYAKNYPKSIYKY
+173 VYAKNYPKSVYKY

-193 EDDDDDDIIDDDDS
+193 EDDDDIIDDGNGDNDNTTV
-207 GSGNTT
+207 SGN
-213 TSGKIQSS
+213 IQSS
-221 VSSISVAEGATQ
+221 VSSVSVAEGSSQ

-243 VLSSLKVNSSSF
+243 VLSGLKVNSSSF

-260 KTTTDTARNALV
+260 KTTTDTSRNALV

-305 DAQYYKLLTVKPT
+305 DTQYYKLLTVKPT

-323 TDMVIAFQNGTT
+323 TDTVIAFQNGTT
-335 SYYMLVPYGY
+335 AYYMLVPYGY

-356 SLNSYS
+356 ALNSYS

-372 KKLANDQVVSKNVVF
+372 KKLANDQVIPKNVVF

-400 GYDSAFVDTVFAKYS
+400 GYDTAFVDTIFAKYS
-415 GIYDYY
+415 GKYDYY
-421 TVYTEKPTLHIFSDE
+421 TVYTEKPATTSFSDE
-436 ILSWTIT
+436 ILSWTVS
-443 KSNAATGKAETSSR
+443 KSNATTGKVETTAR

-479 TNISAAAYTVY
+479 SNTSALTYTVY
-490 STLPTVDPISY
+490 STLPSVDSVNFR
-501 KVIQWVKGTNEN
+501 VIQWIRGNNEN
-513 RYMIVPTTG
+513 RYMVIPTNG
-522 CDYVKRNDIVR
+522 CDYVKRNDVVR

-545 SERPTITNTDT
+545 SEKPTVTNSETE
-556 QAVYSL
+556 AIYSL
-562 TLQDSDGRLID
+562 TLQDTDGTLDD
-573 VYILYNPKDSDY
+573 VYILYNPKDTDY
-585 QTKINAAIGATSAYI
+585 QSKINAAIGGSSAYI
-600 GVRQGSIK
+600 GVRQGTVK

>member
-1 MSKNFFKS
+1 MSRNFFRS

-21 TVAAVPSSA
+21 TVAVVPASA
-30 ATAKLS
+30 ASVKLS
-36 KSSISLTKGYSTTLS
+36 RSSISLTKGYSTTLS
-51 VSGTTSSVTWTTGN
+51 VSGTTSKVTWSTGN
-65 KSVATVSSK
+65 KNVATVSSK

-121 TKVRIKALGTHSL
+121 TKIRIKALGTHSL
-134 SVSTTDRSVVKA
+134 SVSTTDSSVVKA

-161 LTAVGSGSARVK
+161 LRAVGSGSARVK
-173 VYAKNYPKSIYKY
+173 VYAKNYPKSVYKY

-193 EDDDDDDIIDDDDS
+193 EDDDDIIDDGNGDNDNTTV
-207 GSGNTT
+207 SGN
-213 TSGKIQSS
+213 IQSS
-221 VSSISVAEGATQ
+221 VSSVSVAEGSSQ

-243 VLSSLKVNSSSF
+243 VLSGLKVNSSSF

-260 KTTTDTARNALV
+260 KTTTDTSRNALV

-305 DAQYYKLLTVKPT
+305 DTQYYKLLTVKPT

-323 TDMVIAFQNGTT
+323 TDTVIAFQNGTT
-335 SYYMLVPYGY
+335 AYYMLVPYGY

-356 SLNSYS
+356 ALNSYS

-372 KKLANDQVVSKNVVF
+372 KKLANDQVIPKNVVF

-400 GYDSAFVDTVFAKYS
+400 GYDTAFVDTIFAKYS
-415 GIYDYY
+415 GKYDYY
-421 TVYTEKPTLHIFSDE
+421 TVYTEKPATTSFSDE
-436 ILSWTIT
+436 ILSWTVS
-443 KSNAATGKAETSSR
+443 KSNATTGKVETTAR

-479 TNISAAAYTVY
+479 SNTSALTYTVY
-490 STLPTVDPISY
+490 STLPSVDSVNFR
-501 KVIQWVKGTNEN
+501 VIQWIRGNNEN
-513 RYMIVPTTG
+513 RYMVIPTNG
-522 CDYVKRNDIVR
+522 CDYVKRNDVVR

-545 SERPTITNTDT
+545 SEKPTVTNSETE
-556 QAVYSL
+556 AIYSL
-562 TLQDSDGRLID
+562 TLQDTDGTLDD
-573 VYILYNPKDSDY
+573 VYILYNPKDTDY
-585 QTKINAAIGATSAYI
+585 QSKINAAIGGSSAYI
-600 GVRQGSIK
+600 GVRQGTVK